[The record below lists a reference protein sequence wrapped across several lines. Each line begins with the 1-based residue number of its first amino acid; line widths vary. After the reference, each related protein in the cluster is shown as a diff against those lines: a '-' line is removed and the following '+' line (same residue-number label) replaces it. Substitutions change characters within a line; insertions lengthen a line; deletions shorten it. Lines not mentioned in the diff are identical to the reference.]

1 MKYLLVL
8 GLLLFGQSLFAAET
22 VFESEYLWVIDDD
35 RFGGFS
41 GLEVSDDGASFTSIS
56 DRGSIITGR
65 IIRQNGKITG
75 VKAGPLL
82 PILDTKSKPVVKYH
96 VDAEGLAID
105 AQGRLFIS
113 FEADHRV
120 WRYDS
125 VGGQATALKRYK
137 DFKALQNNSGL
148 EPLAID
154 RDGTLYT
161 LPERSGA
168 LERPFPIYRFKNGT
182 WDSPFTIPRRDRYLP
197 VGADFGPD
205 GKFYLL
211 ERDFVWYAGFSNRIR
226 RFDLTEEGFVN
237 EETLLTAASS
247 SYGNLEGISVWR
259 DDQGRIRLT
268 MIGDDNFSRFQSTKI
283 VEFSLSVE
291 SD

>member
-1 MKYLLVL
+1 MKYLLILVVA
-8 GLLLFGQSLFAAET
+8 LFSPPVFAADA
-22 VFESEYLWVIDDD
+22 VFEGEYRWLIDDEK
-35 RFGGFS
+35 FGGFS
-41 GLEVSDDGASFTSIS
+41 GLEVSDDGANFTSIS
-56 DRGSIITGR
+56 DRGSIVTGQF
-65 IIRQNGKITG
+65 IRQNGRITG
-75 VKAGPLL
+75 IKPGPIL

-105 AQGRLFIS
+105 DQGRLFIS

-137 DFKALQNNSGL
+137 DFKTLQNNSGL

-168 LERPFPIYRFKNGT
+168 LERPFPIYRFKNGI

-211 ERDFVWYAGFSNRIR
+211 ERDFIWYAGFSNRIR

-247 SYGNLEGISVWR
+247 SFGNLEGISVWR

-283 VEFSLSVE
+283 VEFSLPVE
-291 SD
+291 GD

>member
-1 MKYLLVL
+1 MRYLLVL
-8 GLLLFGQSLFAAET
+8 GFALLVQPLFAAEA

-41 GLEVSDDGASFTSIS
+41 GLEVSDNGENFTSIS
-56 DRGSIITGR
+56 DRGSIITGQ
-65 IIRQNGKITG
+65 IIRRNGKITG
-75 VKAGPLL
+75 VKADPLL
-82 PILDTKSKPVVKYH
+82 PILDTKSKPVVNYH

-125 VGGQATALKRYK
+125 VGGQATALKTYK
-137 DFKALQNNSGL
+137 DFKTLQNNSGL

-154 RDGTLYT
+154 TDGTLYS
-161 LPERSGA
+161 LPERSG
-168 LERPFPIYRFKNGT
+168 EVTRPFPIYRFKDGT

-247 SYGNLEGISVWR
+247 SFGNLEGISVWR

-283 VEFSLSVE
+283 VEFSLPVE